1 MVECRTLAM
10 RVLLVNTNRSRD
22 LLPPPP
28 VGLAYLASAA
38 ADAGHEVEILDLMR
52 SKDPAVA
59 LRRALRQQ
67 PRDVVGLSV
76 RNLDNLI
83 RQRVRPQLL
92 PVNQLIELVRA
103 ESRAPIVL
111 GGSAVSIA
119 GAATLRRLAADYAI
133 VGEGERSFPLL
144 LQALAGQRPFDQV
157 PGLLRRSGGDVL
169 ATPPEREPS
178 FGRSGLERWVDWR
191 DYAKL
196 GSTWP
201 IQGKRGCPLP
211 CNYCLYGAIEGARHR
226 LRPPV
231 EIVDEMAAVQAAARP
246 RAFEFVDSTFN
257 VPTDHAFAVCEEIV
271 RRDLRTALTAQGV
284 NPLGATPALMTAMRR
299 AGFNSFMVSAES
311 ASDRM
316 LARLGKGYTSAH
328 VHRTRDA
335 TRASGMVSLWFFM
348 LGGPGETE
356 ASVEETVSFAERQ
369 LDWPGCLS
377 IFFTGVRVLPG
388 TEVEKIARAEG
399 QVARDDDLVAPRFY
413 LSPEIDERR
422 VQERI
427 RRALAVRPNLVH
439 AAEEDA
445 SIQRLMNAVLPR
457 IGIAPPY
464 WRFLPLALRSFPL
477 RQLRRLRADFGD
489 SANPADRPEQSPAA

>member
-1 MVECRTLAM
+1 M
-10 RVLLVNTNRSRD
+10 RVLLVNANRSRD

-38 ADAGHEVEILDLMR
+38 ADAGHEVEILDLLLLPR
-52 SKDPAVA
+52 PGRATSASA
-59 LRRALRQQ
+59 LRRRS
-67 PRDVVGLSV
+67 PDVVGFSV

-83 RQRVRPQLL
+83 RQRVRAQLV
-92 PVNQLIELVRA
+92 PVARLLAVVRG

-119 GAATLRRLAADYAI
+119 GAPRCGGSTPTT
-133 VGEGERSFPLL
+133 RSS
-144 LQALAGQRPFDQV
+144 ARANARSCCCS
-157 PGLLRRSGGDVL
+157 RRSPAGVRSRPCPGCCAARAATSSRHL
-169 ATPPEREPS
+169 PSATPV

-191 DYAKL
+191 DYERL

-201 IQGKRGCPLP
+201 IQAKRGCPLP

-226 LRPPV
+226 LRAPADV
-231 EIVDEMAAVQAAARP
+231 VDEMAAVQAAARP

-257 VPTDHAFAVCEEIV
+257 VPTDHALAVCDEIA

-284 NPLGATPALMTAMRR
+284 NPLGASPTLMAAMRR

-311 ASDRM
+311 ASDSM
-316 LARLGKGYTSAH
+316 LSRLGKGYTSEH

-356 ASVEETVSFAERQ
+356 ATVEETVSFAERL
-369 LDWPGCLS
+369 LDWKGCLA
-377 IFFTGVRVLPG
+377 IFFTGIRVLPG
-388 TEVEKIARAEG
+388 TEIERIAKAEG
-399 QVARDDDLVAPRFY
+399 QIAEGDDLVEPRFY
-413 LSPEIDERR
+413 LSPELDERR
-422 VQERI
+422 VLQRI
-427 RRALAVRPNLVH
+427 RQAVALRPNLVH

-445 SIQRLMNAVLPR
+445 IVQHLMNAVLPR
-457 IGIAPPY
+457 LGVPPPY

-477 RQLRRLRADFGD
+477 RQLRRLRADFGE
-489 SANPADRPEQSPAA
+489 SLAPPSRLAPER

>member
-1 MVECRTLAM
+1 M
-10 RVLLVNTNRSRD
+10 RILLVNTNRSRD

-28 VGLAYLASAA
+28 VGLAYLASAS
-38 ADAGHEVEILDLMR
+38 ADAGHEVEILDLLR
-52 SKDPAVA
+52 SNDPDET
-59 LRRALRQQ
+59 LRRALRRLS
-67 PRDVVGLSV
+67 PDVVGLSV

-83 RQRVRPQLL
+83 RQRVRPQLV
-92 PVNQLIELVRA
+92 PVGRLLSLVRA

-119 GAATLRRLAADYAI
+119 GAATLRRLDADYAI
-133 VGEGERSFPLL
+133 VGEGERAFVLL
-144 LQALAGQRPFDQV
+144 LEALSGRRPLEAV

-169 ATPPEREPS
+169 ATPPERDPA

-191 DYAKL
+191 DYEKL

-201 IQGKRGCPLP
+201 IQAKRGCPLP
-211 CNYCLYGAIEGARHR
+211 CSYCLYGAIEGARHR
-226 LRPPV
+226 LRAPADV
-231 EIVDEMAAVQAAARP
+231 VDEMAAVQAAARP

-257 VPTDHAFAVCEEIV
+257 VPTDHALAVCEEIA
-271 RRDLRTALTAQGV
+271 RRGLRTALTAQGV
-284 NPLGATPALMTAMRR
+284 NPLGATPAMLAAMRR

-311 ASDRM
+311 ASDTM
-316 LARLGKGYTSAH
+316 LSRLGKGYTSAH

-356 ASVEETVSFAERQ
+356 TTVEETVSFAERL
-369 LDWPGCLS
+369 LDWKGCLA

-388 TEVEKIARAEG
+388 TEVERIAKAEG
-399 QVARDDDLVAPRFY
+399 QVGPDDDLVEPRFY

-422 VQERI
+422 VLQRI
-427 RRALAVRPNLVH
+427 RRAVALRPNLVH

-445 SIQRLMNAVLPR
+445 IIQKLMNAVLPR
-457 IGIAPPY
+457 FGVPPPY

-477 RQLRRLRADFGD
+477 RQLRRLRTDFGEA
-489 SANPADRPEQSPAA
+489 SLPAGAGAPPARPRSGADLR